1 MAVIFRMIE
10 ITLGLGLMVDAQP
23 LQTSNM
29 LGHLTIC
36 KKYFTTLSLI
46 KLVIPAKLIMQS

>member
-36 KKYFTTLSLI
+36 KKYFTTLS
-46 KLVIPAKLIMQS
+46 